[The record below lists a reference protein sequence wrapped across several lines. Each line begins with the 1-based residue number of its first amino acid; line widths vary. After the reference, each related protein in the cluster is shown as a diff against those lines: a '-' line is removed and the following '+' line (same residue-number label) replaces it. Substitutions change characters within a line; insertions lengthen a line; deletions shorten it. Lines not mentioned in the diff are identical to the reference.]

1 MSIEMGSSIVQWL
14 QHQYQ
19 AVQVVPNGMLVHPLQ
34 GGAGHA
40 EQEAGDLLQ
49 LPAQGKAD
57 LEPQGS
63 CG

>member
-1 MSIEMGSSIVQWL
+1 MSIEMGSSMVQWL

-40 EQEAGDLLQ
+40 EGVLLQ
-49 LPAQGKAD
+49 LPTQSKAD
-57 LEPQGS
+57 LEPRES